1 MVYFVSDVHLGLNAF
16 SPKERE
22 ARFVSWLRETPFQK
36 GDSLVLLGDIWDF
49 WYEYRDVIPKEGV
62 RVLGEIIRIQD
73 AGTQIYYF
81 IGNHDIWCFSFFES
95 LGFRVI
101 KNQPVTVRIGSQ
113 RVMLAHG
120 DGLGGAKWS
129 YRLMLRIFHN
139 RVCQFL
145 FSLLHPTLAFSIATR
160 WSRNNR
166 YTHKEYHWQGEG
178 ERLYQ
183 YALKQDP
190 SIDLFVFG
198 HYHCAVDQTLPG
210 GARLVVLKDWLTGG
224 TPFLKLEGSLEMEQ

>member
-49 WYEYRDVIPKEGV
+49 WYEYRDVIPKEGI
-62 RVLGEIIRIQD
+62 RVLGELIRIQD
-73 AGTQIYYF
+73 GGTQIYYF
-81 IGNHDIWCFSFFES
+81 IGNHDIWCFSFFSS

-113 RVMLAHG
+113 KAMLAHG

-129 YRLMLRIFHN
+129 YRLMLSIFHN
-139 RVCQFL
+139 RVCQFF

-166 YTHKEYHWQGEG
+166 YTHKEYCWQGES

-198 HYHCAVDQTLPG
+198 HYHCAVDQALPD

-224 TPFLKLEGSLEMEQ
+224 TPFLKLEGSLEVE